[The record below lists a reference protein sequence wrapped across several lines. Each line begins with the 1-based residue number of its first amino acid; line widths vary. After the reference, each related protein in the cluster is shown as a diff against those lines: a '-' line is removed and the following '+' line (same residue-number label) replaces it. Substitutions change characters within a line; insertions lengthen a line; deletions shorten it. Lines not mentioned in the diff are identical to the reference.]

1 MEQNSCIKT
10 RRRMREFFI
19 KNWKNITL
27 GILGVI
33 FAYLLVRVFISTEDT
48 SELNKYKLQQ
58 IDKHIEEMKELQ
70 KSLSDS
76 IQVYEHKIDEIDDKI
91 SHIKIEKKE
100 VNNFYTQKKE
110 EIKNADKK
118 QIDSLLRSRYNF

>member
-1 MEQNSCIKT
+1 MK
-10 RRRMREFFI
+10 EFLI

-27 GILGVI
+27 TILGVI
-33 FAYLLVRVFISTEDT
+33 FVYLLVRVFTPTPDM
-48 SELNKYKLQQ
+48 SELNKYKLEQ
-58 IDKHIEEMKELQ
+58 IDKHIKEMKTLQ

-76 IQVYEHKIDEIDDKI
+76 IQVYQNKIDEIDDKI
-91 SHIKIEKKE
+91 SHIKVEKKE
-100 VNNFYTQKKE
+100 VNNFYTQKRE